1 MNWIF
6 GDNINTDLITP
17 GRFNITTDPKEMAQ
31 IAFIEY
37 RPEFTKQVSE
47 GDFLIAGSNF
57 GCGSS
62 RETAAIALKYCGL
75 KAIIAKSFARI
86 FYRNCLNLGLLTIVA
101 DTDSIEAKDMLM
113 LNTKKKWLK
122 NTTKRTHQRLNIPMF
137 VLRLAEAGG
146 IIPFIKKNGI
156 EALAQLEKFAQET
169 YE

>member
-17 GRFNITTDPKEMAQ
+17 GRYNITTDPVEMAK

-37 RPEFTKQVSE
+37 RPEFAKKVRQD
-47 GDFLIAGSNF
+47 DFLIAGSNF

-86 FYRNCLNLGLLTIVA
+86 FYRNCLNQGFLAICA
-101 DTDSIEAKDMLM
+101 DISGIKAKD
-113 LNTKKKWLK
+113 
-122 NTTKRTHQRLNIPMF
+122 
-137 VLRLAEAGG
+137 VL
-146 IIPFIKKNGI
+146 
-156 EALAQLEKFAQET
+156 
-169 YE
+169 